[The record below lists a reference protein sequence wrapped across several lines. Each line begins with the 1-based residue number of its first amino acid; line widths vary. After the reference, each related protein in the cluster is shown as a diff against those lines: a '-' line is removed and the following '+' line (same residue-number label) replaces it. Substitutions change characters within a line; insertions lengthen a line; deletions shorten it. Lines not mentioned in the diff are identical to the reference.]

1 MRQLMAAH
9 VRRYHL
15 FIVVTAWLLSVAAS
29 RADDETSAADKR
41 DDSPAVDASGVEE
54 VFQRVKPSLAV
65 ISVRGRDGKLR
76 GLGSGFVV
84 AADGLIATNM
94 HVIGEGRAIEVQ
106 LADGKHYD
114 VKGVHA
120 FDRHRDLAV
129 LRVEAKDLKPLPIGD
144 SEALRQGQTVV
155 ALGNPQGL
163 RHSVVTGVVSGRR
176 EIDGR
181 SMIQLA
187 IPVEPGNSGGPLVD
201 LQGRVGGIITMKSAV
216 TANLGFAVAVNDLKP
231 LLTKPN
237 PVPIARWIN
246 QGQVDPRQWQV
257 LQGASWRTRGSRILV
272 DGEGDGFGGRPLPFD
287 DGAARIAIRNER
299 LGAIGR
305 RSRRGRPGLR
315 GRRRR

>member
-1 MRQLMAAH
+1 
-9 VRRYHL
+9 
-15 FIVVTAWLLSVAAS
+15 
-29 RADDETSAADKR
+29 
-41 DDSPAVDASGVEE
+41 
-54 VFQRVKPSLAV
+54 
-65 ISVRGRDGKLR
+65 
-76 GLGSGFVV
+76 
-84 AADGLIATNM
+84 
-94 HVIGEGRAIEVQ
+94 
-106 LADGKHYD
+106 
-114 VKGVHA
+114 
-120 FDRHRDLAV
+120 
-129 LRVEAKDLKPLPIGD
+129 
-144 SEALRQGQTVV
+144 VV